1 MNLHKVDDV
10 IATSLVEDFIL
21 VLEVGYT
28 FDACSTMDNGED
40 LMELIASSNLI
51 LE

>member
-1 MNLHKVDDV
+1 MDDV

-21 VLEVGYT
+21 ALDVGYTT